1 MYLIR
6 EKKNVWIL
14 LAGLAIAVLLLVY
27 MPLLAQVRK
36 KDQEL
41 GGLIRQLSASGSE
54 LSGLSGDAGGK
65 KIVGEVEA
73 SALVDRI
80 TQEAKSCLLDI
91 KSAAQK
97 EIRAIEDGYHVLPL
111 QLEIES
117 SFEQLGVFLG
127 RLDSL
132 EDGLV
137 SVDSFQILGAERLG
151 PKVSAFLSLNL
162 YLQKDLTVE

>member
-1 MYLIR
+1 M
-6 EKKNVWIL
+6 
-14 LAGLAIAVLLLVY
+14 
-27 MPLLAQVRK
+27 
-36 KDQEL
+36 
-41 GGLIRQLSASGSE
+41 
-54 LSGLSGDAGGK
+54 
-65 KIVGEVEA
+65 
-73 SALVDRI
+73 DRI

-97 EIRAIEDGYHVLPL
+97 EIRAIEDGYQVLPL

-127 RLDSL
+127 RLESL

-137 SVDSFQILGAERLG
+137 SVESFQILGPERLG

>member
-14 LAGLAIAVLLLVY
+14 LSGLAIAVLLLVY

-41 GGLIRQLSASGSE
+41 GGLIRQLSASGLE

-65 KIVGEVEA
+65 KIVGEAEA

-80 TQEAKSCLLDI
+80 TREAKACLLDI
-91 KSAAQK
+91 KSASQK
-97 EIRAIEDGYHVLPL
+97 EIRAVEDGYLLLPL
-111 QLEIES
+111 HLEAEAR
-117 SFEQLGVFLG
+117 FEQLGVFLG
-127 RLDSL
+127 SLDGL
-132 EDGLV
+132 DDGLV
-137 SVDSFQILGAERLG
+137 GVDSFKILGEERLG

-162 YLQKDLTVE
+162 YLQKDINE

>member
-1 MYLIR
+1 MDIVGR
-6 EKKNVWIL
+6 
-14 LAGLAIAVLLLVY
+14 AGNSCFIIGVY
-27 MPLLAQVRK
+27 AFIGASQEEGSGVRRVNPPIERFGFRIK
-36 KDQEL
+36 RLK
-41 GGLIRQLSASGSE
+41 RRCR
-54 LSGLSGDAGGK
+54 GK

-73 SALVDRI
+73 SVLVDRI

-91 KSAAQK
+91 KSASQK

-137 SVDSFQILGAERLG
+137 SVDSFQILGPERLG

>member
-14 LAGLAIAVLLLVY
+14 LSGLAIAVLLLVY
-27 MPLLAQVRK
+27 LPLLAQVRK

-41 GGLIRQLSASGSE
+41 AGLIRQLSASGSE

-65 KIVGEVEA
+65 KIVGEAEA

-80 TQEAKSCLLDI
+80 TREAKSCLLDI

-97 EIRAIEDGYHVLPL
+97 EIRAIEDGYEALPL